1 MTKNTKIILWFLGIC
16 GVIIIV
22 VIGLGLLFMKS
33 VTQSDETYEVTTG
46 KSSGDKLAVIELKEV
61 ILSSEEIVRQFKK
74 YGDDKS
80 IKGIV
85 FRVESPGG
93 GVVASQEIYEEV
105 RKVREQGKPVVVSMG
120 SVAASGGYYVSCGGS
135 RIVANRGTLTG
146 SIGVIMQF
154 LHLNKLMDKIGIDA
168 TTIKTGRL
176 KDAGSS
182 MRPLTDEDK
191 RYFDGLAIDVYDQFV
206 GVVAEEREL
215 PKATVLTLADG
226 RVFTGEQA
234 LQVGLIDTL
243 GTYEDAVKIAAEL
256 AEISGEPRLVKERKR
271 RQTIFDPIFGSV
283 KEEFGDLKQQFLQQ
297 PILQYRL
304 AEPF

>member
-16 GVIIIV
+16 GVMFIVLLGIGII
-22 VIGLGLLFMKS
+22 LFKS
-33 VTQSDETYEVTTG
+33 VSSSDETYEVTSG
-46 KSSGDKLAVIELKEV
+46 KSFGDKLAVIELKEV
-61 ILSSEEIVRQFKK
+61 INSSEDIVRQFKK

-80 IKGIV
+80 IKGVV

-105 RKVREQGKPVVVSMG
+105 RKVRDAGKPVVVSMG

-146 SIGVIMQF
+146 SIGVIMEF
-154 LHLNKLMDKIGIDA
+154 IHYNKLMDKIGVDA
-168 TTIKTGRL
+168 TTIKTGKL
-176 KDAGSS
+176 KDAGSP
-182 MRPLTDEDK
+182 MRPTTEEDK
-191 RYFDGLAIDVYDQFV
+191 KYFEALTNDVYEQFI
-206 GVVAEEREL
+206 GVVIEEREL
-215 PKATVLTLADG
+215 PRDTVIALADG

-234 LQVGLIDTL
+234 LCVGLIDTL
-243 GTYEDAVKIAAEL
+243 GTYEDAINIAAKL
-256 AEISGEPRLVKERKR
+256 AGIKGEPQLVKERKR
-271 RQTIFDPIFGSV
+271 RSPIYESLFGSV
-283 KEEFGDLKQQFLQQ
+283 KEELSELKQQYLQQ

>member
-16 GVIIIV
+16 AGVFIIF
-22 VIGLGLLFMKS
+22 IGFGVLLFKS
-33 VTQSDETYEVTTG
+33 VTNSEESYEVTMG

-61 ILSSEEIVRQFKK
+61 IVSSEEIVRQFKK
-74 YGDDKS
+74 YGNDKS

-93 GVVASQEIYEEV
+93 GVAASQEIYEEV
-105 RKVREQGKPVVVSMG
+105 KKVREKGKPVVVSMG
-120 SVAASGGYYVSCGGS
+120 SVAASGGYYVSCGSS

-154 LHLNKLMDKIGIDA
+154 IHFNKLMDKVGVDA
-168 TTIKTGRL
+168 TTIKTGKL
-176 KDAGSS
+176 KDAGSP
-182 MRPLTDEDK
+182 MRPSTEEDK
-191 RYFDGLAIDVYDQFV
+191 KYFDAITNDVYNQFIE
-206 GVVAEEREL
+206 VVVEERDL
-215 PKATVLTLADG
+215 PREIVLGLADG

-234 LQVGLIDTL
+234 LDVGLIDTL
-243 GTYEDAVKIAAEL
+243 GTYEDAVNIAAAL
-256 AEISGEPRLVKERKR
+256 AGIKGEPQLIKERKR
-271 RQTIFDPIFGSV
+271 RLTIFDPLLGSV
-283 KEEFGDLKQQFLQQ
+283 KEELGDLKQQFLQQ

>member
-16 GVIIIV
+16 GVILIVFFSFGIIFLKN
-22 VIGLGLLFMKS
+22 IS
-33 VTQSDETYEVTTG
+33 SSDETYEVTMG
-46 KSSGDKLAVIELKEV
+46 KSSGDKLAVIELKEE
-61 ILSSEEIVRQFKK
+61 IISSEEIVRQFKK

-93 GVVASQEIYEEV
+93 GVVASQEIYEAV
-105 RKVREQGKPVVVSMG
+105 RKVRDKGKPVVVSMG

-146 SIGVIMQF
+146 SIGVIMEF
-154 LHLNKLMDKIGIDA
+154 IHFNKLMDKIGIDA
-168 TTIKTGRL
+168 TTVKTGKL
-176 KDAGSS
+176 KDAGSPKRS
-182 MRPLTDEDK
+182 PTEEDK
-191 RYFDGLAIDVYDQFV
+191 KYFKAITNDVYEQFIR
-206 GVVAEEREL
+206 VVIEEREL
-215 PKATVLTLADG
+215 SRDTVLALADG

-234 LQVGLIDTL
+234 LRVGLIDTL
-243 GTYEDAVKIAAEL
+243 GTYEDAVSIAAGL
-256 AEISGEPRLVKERKR
+256 ARIKGEPQLVKERKR
-271 RQTIFDPIFGSV
+271 RYTIYESLFGSV
-283 KEEFGDLKQQFLQQ
+283 KEELGDLKQKFLQQ